1 MPPSQPSIA
10 SSPVEPDL
18 AAHTP
23 MMAQYLRLK
32 AEHADRLMFYRMG
45 DFYELFYGDAE
56 RAARLLGIT
65 LTRRGVSAGEPI
77 PMAGVPVHSA
87 EQYLARLIRL
97 GESVAVCEQIGDP
110 ATSKGPVERKVVRI
124 VTPGT
129 LTDSQL
135 LPDRDDR
142 ILLAILPARNAA
154 RGGGAAGG
162 RAATAARN
170 VGTMEGVAGIPP
182 GRLGLAWMVVA
193 SGECWLAELSAAALA
208 RELDRLRPAE
218 VVLPEGATL
227 PQAVV
232 DALAG
237 AALARAP
244 AWQFDATRSQRRLT
258 GLLGTRDLAGFGAQ
272 DMDIAVAAA
281 GALLDYV
288 ERTQGQAPSHLQ
300 ALRVFTGDEFVI
312 LDAAARR
319 NLEIVESL
327 RGDDGASLLRLLDR
341 CATSAGGR
349 LMRRWL
355 LEPLRSQGAA
365 SRRHACVQALL
376 ASAVA
381 PGPGGGPA
389 AALVPDDAAP
399 GTPLFEPVLADLREL
414 PDFER
419 IAARIAL
426 RSARPRELAALRDA
440 EPALRRVGA
449 RLAALDDA
457 LFGELRDA
465 LRVPD
470 AALAPIA
477 AALLDEPA
485 AQARD
490 GGVIRDGHDAAL
502 DELRA
507 IDRDCDSLLA
517 TMEARERERTGIAN
531 LRVGYNA
538 VHGFYIEVTRGQAD
552 RVPDDYRRR
561 QTLKNAER
569 YITPELKAFEDKALS
584 ARERALAL
592 ERQLYDALLESL
604 APTVAAWQR
613 AGRAAAELDVLAAFA
628 ERARTLRW
636 VRPRFAAAPGIEIR
650 AGRHPVVEAGV
661 EQYTPN
667 DCVMRENRR
676 LVLLTGPNMGG
687 KSTYMRSVALIALL
701 ACCGS
706 FVPADACEI
715 GPVDRIFTRVG
726 ASDDLAGGRSTFMVE
741 MTEAASILHAATD
754 RSLVLMDEIGRGTST
769 FDGLALAH
777 AIAARL
783 LSHNRSLTLFATHYF
798 ELTQLAATH
807 PQAVNLHLAAA
818 EHRGG
823 IVFLHEVR
831 DGPASR
837 SYGLQ
842 VARLAGLP
850 PPVIRA
856 ASQLLGEL
864 ETRARAHDDQLDLF
878 AMPQGPAP
886 ELADRTPGA
895 AAPAS
900 TRSGEAD
907 RTMQALARLREID
920 PDALSAREALE
931 LLYALRAQVDEDA
944 GEQGAGDSGSGDSG
958 SGDSG
963 SGDSGSGDS
972 GFGDPGVGDAGGAGR
987 R

>member
-1 MPPSQPSIA
+1 
-10 SSPVEPDL
+10 
-18 AAHTP
+18 
-23 MMAQYLRLK
+23 MMQQYLRIK
-32 AEHADRLMFYRMG
+32 AEHPNLLMLYRMG

-65 LTRRGVSAGEPI
+65 LTKRGASAGEPI
-77 PMAGVPVHSA
+77 PMAGVPVQSV

-142 ILLAILPARNAA
+142 ILLAVLP
-154 RGGGAAGG
+154 GGGAA
-162 RAATAARN
+162 AAP
-170 VGTMEGVAGIPP
+170 V
-182 GRLGLAWMVVA
+182 GLAWMVVA
-193 SGECWLAELSAAALA
+193 SGECWLAELAPEAFA

-218 VVLPEGATL
+218 VVLPDDVKL
-227 PQAVV
+227 PDSLA
-232 DALAG
+232 DALTG
-237 AALARAP
+237 AAFARAP
-244 AWQFDATRSQRRLT
+244 AWQFDPTRARRRLT
-258 GLLGTRDLAGFGAQ
+258 ELLGTRDLSGFGAQ
-272 DMDIAVAAA
+272 GMNSAVAAA

-288 ERTQGQAPSHLQ
+288 ERTQGRAPSHLQ
-300 ALRVFTGDEFVI
+300 SIRVFAGDEFVI

-319 NLEIVESL
+319 NLEIVETM
-327 RGDDGASLLRLLDR
+327 RGDDGPSLLKLLDR

-349 LMRRWL
+349 LLRRWL
-355 LEPLRSQGAA
+355 LEPLRSQPQAA
-365 SRRHACVQALL
+365 RRQSCVQKLL
-376 ASAVA
+376 E
-381 PGPGGGPA
+381 PA
-389 AALVPDDAAP
+389 AADPMLAPAGPDSP
-399 GTPLFEPVLADLREL
+399 PLYEAVLADLREL
-414 PDFER
+414 PDLER

-426 RSARPRELAALRDA
+426 RSVRPRELAALRDA
-440 EPALRRVGA
+440 EPALRRVCA
-449 RLAALDDA
+449 RLSALDPD
-457 LFGELRDA
+457 LFGELLDA
-465 LRVPD
+465 LRMPD

-477 AALLDEPA
+477 SALLDEPA

-490 GGVIRDGHDAAL
+490 GGVIRDGHDGAL

-517 TMEARERERTGIAN
+517 AIELRERERTGIAN
-531 LRVGYNA
+531 LRVGYNN
-538 VHGFYIEVTRGQAD
+538 VHGFFIEVTRGQTD

-592 ERQLYDALLESL
+592 ERQLYEALVESL
-604 APTVAAWQR
+604 APTVAQWQR
-613 AGRAAAELDVLAAFA
+613 AGRAAAQLDVLATFA
-628 ERARTLRW
+628 QRAHTLRW
-636 VRPRFAAAPGIEIR
+636 VRPRFSAAPGIEIR

-661 EQYTPN
+661 EHYVPN
-667 DCVMRENRR
+667 DCVMRESRR
-676 LVLLTGPNMGG
+676 MLLLTGPNMGG

-706 FVPADACEI
+706 FVPADDCEI
-715 GPVDRIFTRVG
+715 GPLDRIFTRVG

-741 MTEAASILHAATD
+741 MTEAAAILHAATE

-798 ELTQLAATH
+798 ELTRLAATH
-807 PQAVNLHLAAA
+807 PQAINLHLAAA

-842 VARLAGLP
+842 VARLAGMP
-850 PPVIRA
+850 APVIRA
-856 ASQLLGEL
+856 ADRMLAEL
-864 ETRARAHDDQLDLF
+864 ESRARAEDDQFDLF
-878 AMPQGPAP
+878 ALLPDGERGQAQEPARGG
-886 ELADRTPGA
+886 EGLDADPA
-895 AAPAS
+895 AA
-900 TRSGEAD
+900 EVVE
-907 RTMQALARLREID
+907 RLREID
-920 PDALSAREALE
+920 PDSLSARDALD
-931 LLYALRAQVDEDA
+931 LLYALRAQLEA
-944 GEQGAGDSGSGDSG
+944 AGDSGEVRSGDH
-958 SGDSG
+958 DRPAR
-963 SGDSGSGDS
+963 
-972 GFGDPGVGDAGGAGR
+972 PGADA
-987 R
+987 

>member
-1 MPPSQPSIA
+1 MVNLEQ
-10 SSPVEPDL
+10 
-18 AAHTP
+18 HTP

-32 AEHADRLMFYRMG
+32 ADHADRLMFYRMG

-65 LTRRGVSAGEPI
+65 LTTRGVSAGAPI
-77 PMAGVPVHSA
+77 PMAGVPVHSV

-129 LTDSQL
+129 LTDAQL

-142 ILLAILPARNAA
+142 ILLALLPP
-154 RGGGAAGG
+154 GGGPGG
-162 RAATAARN
+162 STL
-170 VGTMEGVAGIPP
+170 
-182 GRLGLAWMVVA
+182 LGLAWMVVA
-193 SGECWLAELSAAALA
+193 SGECWLAELGADALA

-218 VVLPEGATL
+218 LVLPDGAAL
-227 PQAVV
+227 PAGL
-232 DALAG
+232 DEALAG

-244 AWQFDATRSQRRLT
+244 AWQFDAQRARRRIAE
-258 GLLGTRDLAGFGAQ
+258 LLGTLDLAGFGAQ
-272 DMDIAVAAA
+272 GMPAAIAAA

-288 ERTQGQAPSHLQ
+288 ERTQGNAPSHLQ
-300 ALRVFTGDEFVI
+300 ALRVFAGDEFVI
-312 LDAAARR
+312 LDTAARR
-319 NLEIVESL
+319 NLEIVEPL
-327 RGDDGASLLRLLDR
+327 RGDDGPSLLKLLDR

-349 LMRRWL
+349 LLRRWL
-355 LEPLRSQGAA
+355 LEPLRSQPAA
-365 SRRHACVQALL
+365 ARRHACVEALL
-376 ASAVA
+376 E
-381 PGPGGGPA
+381 PGGDGA
-389 AALVPDDAAP
+389 TAVCH
-399 GTPLFEPVLADLREL
+399 EPVLAELRRL
-414 PDFER
+414 PDLER
-419 IAARIAL
+419 IASRIAL

-440 EPALRRVGA
+440 EPALRRLHA
-449 RLAALDDA
+449 RLEALDDE
-457 LFGELRDA
+457 LFGALRDA

-477 AALLDEPA
+477 AALADEPS

-507 IDRDCDSLLA
+507 IDRDCDSVLA
-517 TMEARERERTGIAN
+517 AMEARERERSGIAN
-531 LRVGYNA
+531 LRVGFNS
-538 VHGFYIEVTRGQAD
+538 VHGFFIEVTRGQSA

-584 ARERALAL
+584 ARERALVL
-592 ERQLYDALLESL
+592 ERELYEALLDAL
-604 APTVAAWQR
+604 APGVAAWQR
-613 AGRAAAELDVLAAFA
+613 AGRAAAQLDVLASFA
-628 ERARTLRW
+628 ERAATLRW
-636 VRPRFAAAPGIEIR
+636 VRPRFSPVPGIEIR

-661 EQYTPN
+661 ERYTPN
-667 DCVMRENRR
+667 DCVMRDSRR
-676 LVLLTGPNMGG
+676 LLLLTGPNMGG

-706 FVPADACEI
+706 FVPADDCEL
-715 GPVDRIFTRVG
+715 GPLDRIFTRVG

-741 MTEAASILHAATD
+741 MTEAASILHSATE

-798 ELTQLAATH
+798 ELTGLAATH
-807 PQAVNLHLAAA
+807 PQALNLHLAAA

-850 PPVIRA
+850 APVIRA
-856 ASQLLGEL
+856 AGQLLSEL
-864 ETRARAHDDQLDLF
+864 EARARARDDQLDLF
-878 AMPQGPAP
+878 ALPPDHDEAQRS
-886 ELADRTPGA
+886 ADAGNASAAEADTRNDGA
-895 AAPAS
+895 AP
-900 TRSGEAD
+900 RAD
-907 RTMQALARLREID
+907 AARAGAERIAARLRELD

-931 LLYALRAQVDEDA
+931 LVYALRAELGRDLP
-944 GEQGAGDSGSGDSG
+944 GS
-958 SGDSG
+958 
-963 SGDSGSGDS
+963 
-972 GFGDPGVGDAGGAGR
+972 
-987 R
+987 

>member
-1 MPPSQPSIA
+1 MEEPA
-10 SSPVEPDL
+10 YSS
-18 AAHTP
+18 HTP

-77 PMAGVPVHSA
+77 PMAGVPVHSV

-142 ILLAILPARNAA
+142 ILLAAQPAARAA
-154 RGGGAAGG
+154 RGGGAAEG
-162 RAATAARN
+162 RPGAARHGT
-170 VGTMEGVAGIPP
+170 GTMEHA

-193 SGECWLAELSAAALA
+193 SGECWLAELAPEALA

-227 PQAVV
+227 PQALA

-237 AALARAP
+237 AAIARAP

-272 DMDIAVAAA
+272 GMDAAVAAA

-327 RGDDGASLLRLLDR
+327 RGDDGASLLRLLDC

-355 LEPLRSQGAA
+355 LEPLRSQAAA

-376 ASAVA
+376 GPAVA
-381 PGPGGGPA
+381 PSTGGRAA
-389 AALVPDDAAP
+389 AALAPDDEAP
-399 GTPLFEPVLADLREL
+399 GTPLYEPVLADLREL
-414 PDFER
+414 PDLER

-440 EPALRRVGA
+440 EPALRRLGE

-490 GGVIRDGHDAAL
+490 GGVIREGHDAAL

-592 ERQLYDALLESL
+592 ERQLYEALLESL

-613 AGRAAAELDVLAAFA
+613 AGRAAAQLDVLAAFA
-628 ERARTLRW
+628 GRAHALRW
-636 VRPRFAAAPGIEIR
+636 VRPRFVAAPGIEIR

-676 LVLLTGPNMGG
+676 LLLLTGPNMGG

-741 MTEAASILHAATD
+741 MTEAASILHAATE

-850 PPVIRA
+850 PAVIRA

-878 AMPQGPAP
+878 AIPQGLAP
-886 ELADRTPGA
+886 DLARLVEQGPGA
-895 AAPAS
+895 AAQAPIRGGAPG
-900 TRSGEAD
+900 RA
-907 RTMQALARLREID
+907 MQALARLREID

-931 LLYALRAQVDEDA
+931 LLYELRAQVDEDTVGPGDGVA
-944 GEQGAGDSGSGDSG
+944 GLGDSGIGDSG
-958 SGDSG
+958 IGDSG
-963 SGDSGSGDS
+963 IGDSGIGDS
-972 GFGDPGVGDAGGAGR
+972 GIGDSGIGDSGDVGRG
-987 R
+987 

>member
-1 MPPSQPSIA
+1 
-10 SSPVEPDL
+10 
-18 AAHTP
+18 
-23 MMAQYLRLK
+23 MMQQYLRIK
-32 AEHADRLMFYRMG
+32 SEHPNLLMLYRMG

-65 LTRRGVSAGEPI
+65 LTKRGASAGEPI
-77 PMAGVPVHSA
+77 PMAGVPVQSI

-110 ATSKGPVERKVVRI
+110 AASKGPVERKVVRI

-142 ILLAILPARNAA
+142 ILLAVLP
-154 RGGGAAGG
+154 GGGAAG
-162 RAATAARN
+162 APA
-170 VGTMEGVAGIPP
+170 
-182 GRLGLAWMVVA
+182 GLAWMVVA
-193 SGECWLAELSAAALA
+193 SGECWLAELSPEAFA

-218 VVLPEGATL
+218 VVLPDDAKL
-227 PQAVV
+227 PDSLA
-232 DALAG
+232 DALTG
-237 AALARAP
+237 AAFARAP
-244 AWQFDATRSQRRLT
+244 AWQFDSTRARRRLT
-258 GLLGTRDLAGFGAQ
+258 ELLGTRDLSGFGAQ
-272 DMDIAVAAA
+272 GMNSAVAAA

-288 ERTQGQAPSHLQ
+288 ERTQGRAPSHLQ
-300 ALRVFTGDEFVI
+300 AIRVFAGDEFVI

-319 NLEIVESL
+319 NLEIVETM
-327 RGDDGASLLRLLDR
+327 RGDDGPSLLKLLDR

-355 LEPLRSQGAA
+355 LEPLRSQPQAA
-365 SRRHACVQALL
+365 RRQSCVQKLL
-376 ASAVA
+376 E
-381 PGPGGGPA
+381 PA
-389 AALVPDDAAP
+389 AADPMLAP
-399 GTPLFEPVLADLREL
+399 AGPASPPLYEAVLADLREL
-414 PDFER
+414 PDLER
-419 IAARIAL
+419 IAARVAL
-426 RSARPRELAALRDA
+426 RSVRPRELAALRDA
-440 EPALRRVGA
+440 EPALRRLGA
-449 RLAALDDA
+449 RLSALEPG
-457 LFGELRDA
+457 LFGELLDA
-465 LRVPD
+465 LRMPD

-477 AALLDEPA
+477 SALLDEPA

-517 TMEARERERTGIAN
+517 AIELRERERSGIAN
-531 LRVGYNA
+531 LRVGYNN
-538 VHGFYIEVTRGQAD
+538 VHGFFIEVTRGQTD

-592 ERQLYDALLESL
+592 ERQLYEALVESL
-604 APTVAAWQR
+604 APSVALWQR
-613 AGRAAAELDVLAAFA
+613 AGRAAAQLDVLAAFA
-628 ERARTLRW
+628 QRADTLHW
-636 VRPRFAAAPGIEIR
+636 VRPRFSTAPGIEIR

-661 EQYTPN
+661 EHYVPN
-667 DCVMRENRR
+667 DCVMRESRR
-676 LVLLTGPNMGG
+676 MLLLTGPNMGG

-706 FVPADACEI
+706 FVPADDCEI
-715 GPVDRIFTRVG
+715 GPLDRIFTRVG

-741 MTEAASILHAATD
+741 MTEAAAILHAATE

-798 ELTQLAATH
+798 ELTRLAATH
-807 PQAVNLHLAAA
+807 PQAINLHLAAA

-842 VARLAGLP
+842 VARLAGMP
-850 PPVIRA
+850 TPVIRA
-856 ASQLLGEL
+856 ADRMLAEL
-864 ETRARAHDDQLDLF
+864 ESRARAEDDQFDLF
-878 AMPQGPAP
+878 ALPPAAEHGQAQDTAQGANDLQTDP
-886 ELADRTPGA
+886 A
-895 AAPAS
+895 AA
-900 TRSGEAD
+900 EVVE
-907 RTMQALARLREID
+907 RLREID
-920 PDALSAREALE
+920 PDSLSARDALD
-931 LLYALRAQVDEDA
+931 LLYALRARLEA
-944 GEQGAGDSGSGDSG
+944 AGDSVEPRSADRDHPGRAGSG
-958 SGDSG
+958 
-963 SGDSGSGDS
+963 
-972 GFGDPGVGDAGGAGR
+972 V
-987 R
+987 

>member
-1 MPPSQPSIA
+1 MSKMDDS
-10 SSPVEPDL
+10 
-18 AAHTP
+18 AHTP
-23 MMAQYLRLK
+23 VMQQYLRIK
-32 AEHADRLMFYRMG
+32 ADHRDRLLFYRMG

-56 RAARLLGIT
+56 RAAQLLGIT
-65 LTRRGVSAGEPI
+65 LTRRGASAGVPI
-77 PMAGVPVHSA
+77 PMAGVPVHSV
-87 EQYLARLIRL
+87 EQYLGRLIRL

-110 ATSKGPVERKVVRI
+110 AASKRPVERKVVRI

-129 LTDSQL
+129 LTEAQL

-142 ILLAILPARNAA
+142 VLLAVLPRS
-154 RGGGAAGG
+154 GA
-162 RAATAARN
+162 
-170 VGTMEGVAGIPP
+170 
-182 GRLGLAWMVVA
+182 LGLSWMVVA
-193 SGECWLAELSAAALA
+193 SGECWLAQLAPAALL
-208 RELDRLRPAE
+208 REIDRLRPAE
-218 VVLPEGATL
+218 VVIPEGAAL
-227 PQAVV
+227 PEALAE
-232 DALAG
+232 ALAG
-237 AALARAP
+237 TAFTHSP
-244 AWQFDATRSQRRLT
+244 AWQFDAVRAQRRLT
-258 GLLGTRDLAGFGAQ
+258 ELLGTRDLGGFGVQ
-272 DMDIAVAAA
+272 EMDAAVAAA

-288 ERTQGQAPSHLQ
+288 ERTQGQAPTHLQ
-300 ALRVFTGDEFVI
+300 SLHVFTGDEYVV

-319 NLEIVESL
+319 NLEIVETM
-327 RGDDGASLLRLLDR
+327 RGDDGASLLKLLDR

-349 LMRRWL
+349 LLRRWL
-355 LEPLRSQGAA
+355 LEPLRSQPQAM
-365 SRRHACVQALL
+365 RRQACVQALL
-376 ASAVA
+376 GPSDEWDATPFEEALPAASADASAPVA
-381 PGPGGGPA
+381 STLYA
-389 AALVPDDAAP
+389 
-399 GTPLFEPVLADLREL
+399 PVLTDLREL
-414 PDFER
+414 PDLER

-440 EPALRRVGA
+440 APALRRLCG
-449 RLAALDDA
+449 RLSRLDAA
-457 LFGELRDA
+457 LFGELLEA
-465 LRVPD
+465 MQVPE
-470 AALAPIA
+470 AALAPVA
-477 AALLDEPA
+477 AALADEPA

-490 GGVIRDGHDAAL
+490 GGVIRDGYDAAL

-507 IDRDCDSLLA
+507 IDRDCDALLA
-517 TMEARERERTGIAN
+517 AMEARERERTGIAN

-538 VHGFYIEVTRGQAD
+538 VHGFYIEVSRGQSA

-569 YITPELKAFEDKALS
+569 YITPELKSFEDKALS

-592 ERQLYDALLESL
+592 ERQLYETLLESL
-604 APTVAAWQR
+604 GPTVAAWQR
-613 AGRAAAELDVLAAFA
+613 AGRAAAQLDVLAAFA
-628 ERARTLRW
+628 QRAHTLRW
-636 VRPRFAAAPGIEIR
+636 VRPSFSAAPGIEIR

-661 EQYTPN
+661 EHYVPN

-676 LVLLTGPNMGG
+676 MLLLTGPNMGG

-715 GPVDRIFTRVG
+715 GPLDRIFTRVG

-741 MTEAASILHAATD
+741 MTEAAAILHAATE

-783 LSHNRSLTLFATHYF
+783 LAHNRSLTLFATHYF

-850 PPVIRA
+850 APVIRA
-856 ASQLLGEL
+856 AGQMLAEL

-878 AMPQGPAP
+878 AMPQPGAPGGDVLDGMPAFA
-886 ELADRTPGA
+886 ADASPADASSVDALPADASPASAASTPGTA
-895 AAPAS
+895 GIDEPG
-900 TRSGEAD
+900 TRVLE
-907 RTMQALARLREID
+907 RLRGVD
-920 PDALSAREALE
+920 PDTLSAREALE
-931 LLYALRAQVDEDA
+931 LVYALRDEL
-944 GEQGAGDSGSGDSG
+944 
-958 SGDSG
+958 
-963 SGDSGSGDS
+963 
-972 GFGDPGVGDAGGAGR
+972 GGAPGAVR
-987 R
+987 

>member
-1 MPPSQPSIA
+1 MSPPLPSPQTH
-10 SSPVEPDL
+10 SGEPDL
-18 AAHTP
+18 SGHTP
-23 MMAQYLRLK
+23 MMAQYLRIK
-32 AEHADRLMFYRMG
+32 AGHLDQLMFYRMG

-77 PMAGVPVHSA
+77 PMAGVPVHSV

-129 LTDSQL
+129 LTDAQL

-142 ILLAILPARNAA
+142 ILLALLPAGRRA
-154 RGGGAAGG
+154 RSAGSSGAAGT
-162 RAATAARN
+162 TA
-170 VGTMEGVAGIPP
+170 PP
-182 GRLGLAWMVVA
+182 GLAWMVVA
-193 SGECWLAELSAAALA
+193 SGECWLAELPAEAVA

-218 VVLPEGATL
+218 VILPEDAEP
-227 PQAVV
+227 PQMLV
-232 DALAG
+232 DAMTG
-237 AALARAP
+237 AATARAP
-244 AWQFDATRSQRRLT
+244 GWQFDPDRAQRRICE
-258 GLLGTRDLAGFGAQ
+258 LLGVRDLAGFGAQ
-272 DMDIAVAAA
+272 GMNAAIAAA

-288 ERTQGQAPSHLQ
+288 ERTQGLAPSHLQ
-300 ALRVFTGDEFVI
+300 ALRVFAGDEFVV

-327 RGDDGASLLRLLDR
+327 RGDDGPTLLRLLDR

-355 LEPLRSQGAA
+355 LEPLRCQARAA
-365 SRRHACVQALL
+365 GRHGCVDALL
-376 ASAVA
+376 A
-381 PGPGGGPA
+381 PA
-389 AALVPDDAAP
+389 AAPATLEDSTAE
-399 GTPLFEPVLADLREL
+399 PLYEAVLADLREL
-414 PDFER
+414 PDLER
-419 IAARIAL
+419 IATRIAL
-426 RSARPRELAALRDA
+426 RSVRPRELAALRDA
-440 EPALRRVGA
+440 KPALRRLHT
-449 RLAALDDA
+449 RLAGLDAA
-457 LFGELRDA
+457 LFGESRAA
-465 LRVPD
+465 LNVPD

-477 AALLDEPA
+477 AALADEPA

-502 DELRA
+502 DELRR
-507 IDRDCDSLLA
+507 IDRDCDGLLA
-517 TMEARERERTGIAN
+517 TMEARERQRTGIAN

-552 RVPDDYRRR
+552 RVPGDYRRR

-569 YITPELKAFEDKALS
+569 FITPELKAFEDKALS

-592 ERQLYDALLESL
+592 ERELYDALLDAL
-604 APTVAAWQR
+604 APSVAIWQH
-613 AGRAAAELDVLAAFA
+613 AGRATAQLDVLAALA
-628 ERARTLRW
+628 QRAHTLRW
-636 VRPRFAAAPGIEIR
+636 VRPRFAVLPGIEIR
-650 AGRHPVVEAGV
+650 AGRHPVVEAGL

-667 DCVMRENRR
+667 DCVMRESRR
-676 LVLLTGPNMGG
+676 MLLLTGPNMGG

-706 FVPADACEI
+706 FVPADACEV
-715 GPVDRIFTRVG
+715 GPIDRIFTRVG

-741 MTEAASILHAATD
+741 MTEAAAILHAATE

-783 LSHNRSLTLFATHYF
+783 LAHNRSLTLFATHYF

-850 PPVIRA
+850 PPVVRA

-864 ETRARAHDDQLDLF
+864 EARARSQEDQLDLF
-878 AMPQGPAP
+878 TMPTQAS
-886 ELADRTPGA
+886 GA
-895 AAPAS
+895 AGLPRGDTDA
-900 TRSGEAD
+900 GEQRETD
-907 RTMQALARLREID
+907 LARELIEQLRAID

-931 LLYALRAQVDEDA
+931 RLYDLHAQA
-944 GEQGAGDSGSGDSG
+944 GAPPR
-958 SGDSG
+958 
-963 SGDSGSGDS
+963 
-972 GFGDPGVGDAGGAGR
+972 PG
-987 R
+987 

>member
-1 MPPSQPSIA
+1 
-10 SSPVEPDL
+10 
-18 AAHTP
+18 
-23 MMAQYLRLK
+23 MMQQYLRLK
-32 AEHADRLMFYRMG
+32 ADHPDRLMFYRMG
-45 DFYELFYGDAE
+45 DFYELFYADAE

-65 LTRRGVSAGEPI
+65 LTKRGVSAGEPI
-77 PMAGVPVHSA
+77 PMAGVPVHA
-87 EQYLARLIRL
+87 VEQYLARLIRL

-142 ILLAILPARNAA
+142 ILLAVLPAG
-154 RGGGAAGG
+154 RGGRGASGAS
-162 RAATAARN
+162 AASAPASSN
-170 VGTMEGVAGIPP
+170 P
-182 GRLGLAWMVVA
+182 LGLAWMVVA
-193 SGECWLAELSAAALA
+193 SGECWLAELTPDAFV

-218 VVLPEGATL
+218 LVLPEDATL
-227 PQAVV
+227 PQVFT

-237 AALARAP
+237 TAIARAP
-244 AWQFDATRSQRRLT
+244 AWQFDTTRARRRLT
-258 GLLGTRDLAGFGAQ
+258 DLLGTRDLAGYGAQ
-272 DMDIAVAAA
+272 GLDAAVAAA

-288 ERTQGQAPSHLQ
+288 ERTQGLAPAHLQ
-300 ALRVFTGDEFVI
+300 ALRVFADDEFVI

-319 NLEIVESL
+319 NLELVETM
-327 RGDDGASLLRLLDR
+327 RGDDGPSLLKLLDR

-355 LEPLRSQGAA
+355 LEPLRSQQQAG
-365 SRRHACVQALL
+365 RRHACVQALL
-376 ASAVA
+376 E
-381 PGPGGGPA
+381 PA
-389 AALVPDDAAP
+389 DDPAGAAP
-399 GTPLFEPVLADLREL
+399 AYDAVLAELREL
-414 PDFER
+414 PDLER

-426 RSARPRELAALRDA
+426 RSVRPRELAALRDA
-440 EPALRRVGA
+440 EPALRRLCG
-449 RLAALDDA
+449 RLAGLDDA
-457 LFGELRDA
+457 LFGELREA
-465 LRVPD
+465 LQVPD
-470 AALAPIA
+470 GALAPIA
-477 AALLDEPA
+477 GALLAEPA

-502 DELRA
+502 DELRR
-507 IDRDCDSLLA
+507 IDRDCDSVLA
-517 TMEARERERTGIAN
+517 AMEARERERSGIAN
-531 LRVGYNA
+531 LRVGYNN
-538 VHGFYIEVTRGQAD
+538 VHGFYIEVTHGQAD

-592 ERQLYDALLESL
+592 ERQLYDALVEALVP
-604 APTVAAWQR
+604 AVPAWQR
-613 AGRAAAELDVLAAFA
+613 AGRAAAQLDVLATFA
-628 ERARTLRW
+628 ERAQTLRW
-636 VRPRFAAAPGIEIR
+636 VRPRLVVAPGIEIR
-650 AGRHPVVEAGV
+650 AGRHPVVEAQV
-661 EQYTPN
+661 EHYVPN

-676 LVLLTGPNMGG
+676 MLLLTGPNMGG

-706 FVPADACEI
+706 FVPADDCEI
-715 GPVDRIFTRVG
+715 GPLDRIFTRVG

-741 MTEAASILHAATD
+741 MTEAASILHAATE

-798 ELTQLAATH
+798 ELTRLAATH

-850 PPVIRA
+850 PPVIRTA
-856 ASQLLGEL
+856 GQMLGEL
-864 ETRARAHDDQLDLF
+864 EARARADDDQLDLF
-878 AMPQGPAP
+878 AMPDPSGSAP
-886 ELADRTPGA
+886 GRTDSA
-895 AAPAS
+895 AAIAGAS
-900 TRSGEAD
+900 PYDDDASGA
-907 RTMQALARLREID
+907 RQVMQRLRDTD
-920 PDALSAREALE
+920 PDSLSAREALD
-931 LLYALRAQVDEDA
+931 LLYALRAQL
-944 GEQGAGDSGSGDSG
+944 
-958 SGDSG
+958 
-963 SGDSGSGDS
+963 
-972 GFGDPGVGDAGGAGR
+972 GDADRPG
-987 R
+987 